1 MRLIVGAICSAL
13 ALALAATSTPSHAQA
28 DYPNK
33 PIRILVP
40 FAPGGFVDVAAR
52 IVGQKLSEKWGQQVI
67 VENRP
72 GGNGFI
78 AVTAVARAPADG
90 YTLLMAHS
98 GEFAVN
104 PAVFA
109 ATIPY
114 DLDRDFQAITL
125 VSQAPM
131 VIGAKSDGPYKTLAD
146 LAEAAKAKPGTIGMS
161 SPGTGSI
168 NHLAGEWAALSMGVK
183 FLHVPYKGGA
193 PAAVAISTGE
203 VPFGMAAVSSAMP
216 QIKAGRVKVLAIT
229 TAKRTAVDMS
239 WPTAQEAGAKDVD
252 LAIWSGLFAPKG
264 VPQPIIDK
272 LYAEVAAI
280 LQMPDVKE
288 KFAAGG
294 GETGGM
300 KPAEFT
306 AQIKREAD
314 KLSGIVKAAN
324 IKPE

>member
-1 MRLIVGAICSAL
+1 MRMTVAACAVL
-13 ALALAATSTPSHAQA
+13 ALTGLAPEARAQA

-52 IVGQKLSEKWGQQVI
+52 LVGQKLSEKLGQQVI

-78 AVTAVARAPADG
+78 AVTAAAKAPADG

-109 ATIPY
+109 SSIPY
-114 DLDRDFQAITL
+114 DLDRDFHPITL

-131 VIGAKSDGPYKTLAD
+131 VLGAKTDGPYKSLQD
-146 LAEAAKAKPGTIGMS
+146 LIAAAKAKPGTVGMS
-161 SPGTGSI
+161 TPGTGSI
-168 NHLAGEWAALSMGVK
+168 NHLAGEWIALASGVK

-193 PAAVAISTGE
+193 PAAVAIATGE
-203 VPFGMAAVSSAMP
+203 VPFGMAAISSALP

-229 TAKRTAVDMS
+229 TARKTHVDPA
-239 WPTAQEAGAKDVD
+239 WPTAQEGGAKDVD
-252 LAIWSGLFAPKG
+252 LSIWAGLFAPKG
-264 VPQPIIDK
+264 VPQPIRDK
-272 LYAEVAAI
+272 LYREVAAI
-280 LQMPDVKE
+280 LQMDDVKQ

-294 GETGGM
+294 SDVGGM
-300 KPAEFT
+300 KPEEFT

-314 KLSGIVKAAN
+314 NLKTIVQKAGV
-324 IKPE
+324 KPE

>member
-1 MRLIVGAICSAL
+1 MRPAAALQRAAHRIWYAPMRLGRIHAISDIGDSRMRLIVGALCL
-13 ALALAATSTPSHAQA
+13 ALALTAATAQA
-28 DYPNK
+28 QAQSDYPNK
-33 PIRILVP
+33 PVRVLVP

-52 IVGQKLSEKWGQQVI
+52 IVGQKLSEKWKQQVI

-78 AVTAVARAPADG
+78 AVTAAAKSPADG

-114 DLDRDFQAITL
+114 NLDRDFQPVTL

-131 VIGAKSDGPYKTLAD
+131 VLGAKSDGPYNTLAD
-146 LAEAAKAKPGTIGMS
+146 LVAAAKAKPGTVGMS

-168 NHLAGEWAALSMGVK
+168 NHLAGEWIALSMGVK

-203 VPFGMAAVSSAMP
+203 VPFGIAAVSRATP
-216 QIKAGRVKVLAIT
+216 QIKAGRVKVLAIRIAT
-229 TAKRTAVDMS
+229 
-239 WPTAQEAGAKDVD
+239 
-252 LAIWSGLFAPKG
+252 
-264 VPQPIIDK
+264 
-272 LYAEVAAI
+272 
-280 LQMPDVKE
+280 
-288 KFAAGG
+288 
-294 GETGGM
+294 
-300 KPAEFT
+300 
-306 AQIKREAD
+306 
-314 KLSGIVKAAN
+314 
-324 IKPE
+324 

>member
-1 MRLIVGAICSAL
+1 MRLIVGALCSAL
-13 ALALAATSTPSHAQA
+13 ALTAATAQA
-28 DYPNK
+28 QAQSDYPNK
-33 PIRILVP
+33 PVRVLVP

-52 IVGQKLSEKWGQQVI
+52 IVGQKLSEKWKQQVI

-78 AVTAVARAPADG
+78 AVTAAAKSPADG

-98 GEFAVN
+98 GEFVVN

-114 DLDRDFQAITL
+114 NMDRDFLPVTL

-131 VIGAKSDGPYKTLAD
+131 VLGAKSDGPYKTLAE
-146 LAEAAKAKPGTIGMS
+146 LAAAAKAKPGTLGMS
-161 SPGTGSI
+161 TPGTGSI
-168 NHLAGEWAALSMGVK
+168 NHLAGEWIALSLGVK

-203 VPFGMAAVSSAMP
+203 VPFGLAAVSSAMP

-229 TAKRTAVDMS
+229 TAKRTDVDKS
-239 WPTAQEAGAKDVD
+239 WPTAREAGAKEVD
-252 LAIWSGLFAPKG
+252 LSIWSGLFAPKG
-264 VPQPIIDK
+264 TPQPIVDK
-272 LYAEVAAI
+272 IYADLAEI
-280 LQMPDVKE
+280 LQMADVKE

-294 GETGGM
+294 GDVGGM

-314 KLSGIVKAAN
+314 KLATIVKAADV
-324 IKPE
+324 KPE

>member
-1 MRLIVGAICSAL
+1 MRLIVGALCSAL
-13 ALALAATSTPSHAQA
+13 ALTAATAQAHAQS

-33 PIRILVP
+33 PVRVLVP

-52 IVGQKLSEKWGQQVI
+52 IVGQKLSEKWKQQVI

-78 AVTAVARAPADG
+78 AVTAAAKSPADG

-114 DLDRDFQAITL
+114 NLDRDFSPITL

-131 VIGAKSDGPYKTLAD
+131 VVGAKADGPYNTLAD
-146 LAEAAKAKPGTIGMS
+146 LVAAAKAKPGTIGMS

-168 NHLAGEWAALSMGVK
+168 NHLAGEWIGLSLGVK

-203 VPFGMAAVSSAMP
+203 VPFGMAAISSAMP
-216 QIKAGRVKVLAIT
+216 
-229 TAKRTAVDMS
+229 
-239 WPTAQEAGAKDVD
+239 
-252 LAIWSGLFAPKG
+252 
-264 VPQPIIDK
+264 
-272 LYAEVAAI
+272 
-280 LQMPDVKE
+280 
-288 KFAAGG
+288 
-294 GETGGM
+294 
-300 KPAEFT
+300 
-306 AQIKREAD
+306 
-314 KLSGIVKAAN
+314 
-324 IKPE
+324 